1 MYASG
6 NGRYG
11 MQLRLFQNALQIQYI
26 FCYEIV
32 GLLSAVGD
40 TCGAGKRASG
50 QAGKRAGER

>member
-40 TCGAGKRASG
+40 TCGAGKRA
-50 QAGKRAGER
+50 GER